1 MGDQARHDGN
11 VDGTR
16 PGDTRPGDRRSDDW
30 LSDDRMTEER
40 RADDARRSGQ
50 TAPAHAPESPARP
63 RAAERRPDPLTD
75 PLPEL
80 ATPDD
85 QSDQNDQG
93 DQGDPGAWPYPD
105 EAPPGHGRSGS
116 DRAAHH
122 AGGAGRAGAGRAG
135 AGRAGAG
142 RAGASRR
149 LAGTGTAATRL
160 AWPAAGPGPYGSGL
174 SSPYGSDPYAQF
186 GARHWDEPS
195 PPDSPIADQSADH
208 HDEDDIADPGPDA
221 AAAAGAHA
229 EHPHLAE
236 WAERADRAAE
246 RAWSWFGRLA
256 DQAAAR
262 LPTHPP
268 ETTGPRAMPPPA
280 PGIPAATPQD
290 SPAASRPGANPLP
303 DATPS
308 GAPTGGPAGQ
318 HVGPD
323 EPGEI
328 TVDRF
333 APSTPP
339 VLPPG
344 DVPPGEVPPGDVPP
358 GEAPAGARTVR
369 PTVGYALRGGEADAH
384 RLATQSRALEPGT
397 EAFLTGLGL
406 GPGWRCLDVGCG
418 HGQVSVLLAGR
429 VRPGGRIV
437 GVDGDPASLRVA
449 RHNAAQVGARVA
461 FLNADAGG
469 LPASRGGFDLAYCRL
484 LLGHLADPMETLRAM
499 ATAVRPG
506 GVVAVEDVYLTVP
519 TTPPQDAPPG
529 VLTELIELMTM
540 TIRAQGGDPQIGP
553 RLPALF
559 TAVGLTDISAGLSA
573 APLPFD
579 SPLLLAEALD
589 ATRDATLDAGLASA
603 AHLDDLRAALLAVP
617 QPALTAMAGAVRL
630 YQVAGRR
637 PPRISARA
645 A

>member
-1 MGDQARHDGN
+1 MADQAHHDGN
-11 VDGTR
+11 AGGAR
-16 PGDTRPGDRRSDDW
+16 PSDTRSDDRRSNDW
-30 LSDDRMTEER
+30 LSDDR
-40 RADDARRSGQ
+40 RADDTRRPGLTEPGQ
-50 TAPAHAPESPARP
+50 APVSSVCPP
-63 RAAERRPDPLTD
+63 AAEHRPDPLTD

-80 ATPDD
+80 PTPGDD
-85 QSDQNDQG
+85 
-93 DQGDPGAWPYPD
+93 GDPGAWPCPD
-105 EAPPGHGRSGS
+105 ESPPGHGQSAG

-122 AGGAGRAGAGRAG
+122 TGAAGQTGEGW
-135 AGRAGAG
+135 
-142 RAGASRR
+142 R

-174 SSPYGSDPYAQF
+174 SSPYGRDPYAQF

-195 PPDSPIADQSADH
+195 RGDSGIADQDADD
-208 HDEDDIADPGPDA
+208 HDAHDADAHDA
-221 AAAAGAHA
+221 AAGVHA

-262 LPTHPP
+262 LPAHSP
-268 ETTGPRAMPPPA
+268 ETTGPREMPAPA
-280 PGIPAATPQD
+280 PGIPAGSPQESPATARSGATPL
-290 SPAASRPGANPLP
+290 PGATPP
-303 DATPS
+303 GAPS
-308 GAPTGGPAGQ
+308 GRPASQ

-323 EPGEI
+323 QPGDQAGEI

-333 APSTPP
+333 APPAPS
-339 VLPPG
+339 VLPPS
-344 DVPPGEVPPGDVPP
+344 EVPPS
-358 GEAPAGARTVR
+358 EATVGARTVR
-369 PTVGYALRGGEADAH
+369 PTVGYALHGGEADAH

-469 LPASRGGFDLAYCRL
+469 LPAARGRFDLAYCRL

-506 GVVAVEDVYLTVP
+506 GVVAVEDVYFTVP
-519 TTPPQDAPPG
+519 TTPPPDDAPPE
-529 VLTELIELMTM
+529 VLTELIELLTM

-559 TAVGLTDISAGLSA
+559 SAVGLTDISAGLSA
-573 APLPFD
+573 APLPLD

-603 AHLDDLRAALLAVP
+603 AHLDDLRAALLALPRPV
-617 QPALTAMAGAVRL
+617 LTATAGTARL
-630 YQVAGRR
+630 YQVSGRR
-637 PPRISARA
+637 PPRTSARA